1 MAVLSA
7 IFEATDRM
15 SDVLGSMADS
25 GSQAIA
31 QFEQAGEAAN
41 AAFEQ
46 TSQAANSVA
55 RAMETSS
62 QSTDYWTSA
71 IGNYDKSAMEAVYST
86 EELVEMGYKSADAL
100 NEQSEMLALCEK
112 SASELSQSM
121 SATIGIEESLNNAM
135 KEAAEISEQV
145 ANADGVS
152 AETKEELSRA
162 SETAAAAMEELHK
175 AQEEATAAMEAYDAT
190 MMSGTNDLAE
200 LEAAAERAGH
210 AAENLAEANGNA
222 TNATEELSN
231 ASDKASEE
239 LENAGNKGAK
249 AFDELASALA
259 AVGITAMLKEMAEA
273 AYELADA
280 FSEAEKTVVLATG
293 ATGEALSGLD
303 DSMMNA
309 YASAKAAD
317 LSSTAGAI
325 GEINTR
331 LGLTGNELENVTGL
345 FLDYAN
351 ITNQDV
357 VSSVGNV
364 TKLMNQWG
372 VELSNVEGLMDKL
385 SYAGQMSGINV
396 GTLTNSL
403 VTNRA
408 ILEQVGFSLDES
420 IGLLAQA
427 ELQGINVQTVMMGLR
442 TAITNFSADGLD
454 ASTALREVVNDI
466 ATLGDESEATALAID
481 TFGSRA
487 GAILAGSI
495 RGGQLSIDNL
505 SASLENA
512 SGTLKSTAEASQT
525 LGEKWQQSSNKV
537 KTAFTSAIEPA
548 INKYSTALA
557 SATGKMGDFLNA
569 HPKLTAGL
577 TAVGVGLGA
586 VTLGIVG
593 VTTVVNV
600 AIPAFISLG
609 TAVNAALGPIGW
621 ITIGVVG
628 VTAALATLIPGMN
641 DTNNAMVKLTASSEK
656 QAEEIA
662 NLQTEYEKMCSAGEE
677 SSSEAIYL
685 KYQIDT
691 LTDSFENSK
700 QTLEEYI
707 ATCEEANTAWNETL
721 NTNRD
726 AYEAVE
732 TSEGCY
738 LALTQRLSELASQ
751 SDITVASQEEMKAII
766 DKLNESVPGLSLNYD
781 KVVDSAG
788 DFADVVE
795 NMIKAQANMQR
806 YEKAQQGMIDSYE
819 IIYEAGAQLDKL
831 RQEEALELE
840 KNTNLQEKYNK
851 AYESYINWI
860 QQGGRGNN
868 PYEKNKNDLKKALD
882 ESESALE
889 SYQTQI
895 SETQKT
901 LDDAQGDYD
910 KYLET
915 ITEIAGVTEDAFKNL
930 TDSESIIDAMAT
942 SVESLGTAYNNAY
955 TEAQKSFEGQFGLFD
970 VAKAD
975 AEATVSNMQNALNS
989 QLSFWETYAA
999 NLDVL
1004 KTQSAN
1010 DLGVSETQ
1018 YQKLIDLAS
1027 EGTEEAA
1034 GLAQSMAD
1042 AIKSGNEE
1050 SIVKIVDT
1058 LGKIEDAKAKAAS
1071 SAAEWKIDFDGKMD
1085 EIVKKAESTI
1095 NDMNLSPE
1103 ATQAATDTMN
1113 AYANA
1118 IRSQGA
1124 TAIANAKSIAAQIKS
1139 ALESASAN
1147 INIGVSGGTG
1157 GVQKNARGTTNAA
1170 DIFIAGEEGPELVV
1184 GYGGAT
1190 VYDAAET
1197 ERMLS
1202 ADRPTPLHVNAP
1214 ESVEGQKTQNITKS
1228 EKRVVIALEGGGEI
1242 KVPQGVD
1249 KETVMQILTSNL
1261 RPALLNII
1269 QEEIFEEGEGSYA
1282 Y

>member
-31 QFEQAGEAAN
+31 QFEQASEAAN

-162 SETAAAAMEELHK
+162 SEAAAAAMEELHK
-175 AQEEATAAMEAYDAT
+175 AQEEATAAMEGYDAT

-249 AFDELASALA
+249 VFDELASALA

-293 ATGEALSGLD
+293 ATGEALSGLE

-537 KTAFTSAIEPA
+537 KTAFTSAIEPS

-628 VTAALATLIPGMN
+628 VTAALVTLSETLGKTANEYDNLTSACQDQYDEIQSLKSEYDN
-641 DTNNAMVKLTASSEK
+641 VCDTYGETSY
-656 QAEEIA
+656 QAQELAWKIEELEA
-662 NLQTEYEKMCSAGEE
+662 AYESG
-677 SSSEAIYL
+677 
-685 KYQIDT
+685 
-691 LTDSFENSK
+691 K
-700 QTLEEYI
+700 QTMEEYRSSFDDTI
-707 ATCEEANTAWNETL
+707 QSYNDMVARHEENANKVDMEAGSITELA
-721 NTNRD
+721 NRLG
-726 AYEAVE
+726 
-732 TSEGCY
+732 T
-738 LALTQRLSELASQ
+738 LASQ
-751 SDITVASQEEMKAII
+751 TELSAAEQEEMRAII
-766 DKLNESVPGLSLNYD
+766 SALNEEVPGLSLSYENLANNIPDATQAVIALAEAEAKRRQYD
-781 KVVDSAG
+781 EKNDQLIEKMSKRVELENALTTAQNNQTAAYKDYVAAQKAYD
-788 DFADVVE
+788 DF
-795 NMIKAQANMQR
+795 
-806 YEKAQQGMIDSYE
+806 YEKHKYSLNSKTNASKLGSLMADIN
-819 IIYEAGAQLDKL
+819 EAAERYNQFGNDVETA
-831 RQEEALELE
+831 
-840 KNTNLQEKYNK
+840 NK
-851 AYESYINWI
+851 AIEDNEAAIASTAEEMAVLSGRVLEGADNFATVGDVINSTAA
-860 QQGGRGNN
+860 QVETLVNA
-868 PYEKNKNDLKKALD
+868 YNDAYTAALD
-882 ESESALE
+882 
-889 SYQTQI
+889 
-895 SETQKT
+895 
-901 LDDAQGDYD
+901 
-910 KYLET
+910 
-915 ITEIAGVTEDAFKNL
+915 
-930 TDSESIIDAMAT
+930 
-942 SVESLGTAYNNAY
+942 
-955 TEAQKSFEGQFGLFD
+955 SFSGQFGLFD
-970 VAKAD
+970 TAKAD
-975 AEATVSNMQNALNS
+975 MESTVSAAQQALDS
-989 QLSFWETYAA
+989 QLSFWQTYAD
-999 NLDVL
+999 NVNTL
-1004 KTQSAN
+1004 KGVSAE
-1010 DLGVSETQ
+1010 DLGVTQ
-1018 YQKLIDLAS
+1018 ENYDTIMAYAQS
-1027 EGTEEAA
+1027 GTEEAA
-1034 GLAQSMAD
+1034 GFAQSLAD
-1042 AIKSGNEE
+1042 AVNSGNTEAI
-1050 SIVKIVDT
+1050 SKLADT
-1058 LGKIEDAKAKAAS
+1058 VGQVKAAREQAAGEVAAWQTDFENKMNAIVQKMETS
-1071 SAAEWKIDFDGKMD
+1071 MGDLDMSA
-1085 EIVKKAESTI
+1085 
-1095 NDMNLSPE
+1095 E
-1103 ATQAATDTMN
+1103 ATTAAASTMN
-1113 AYANA
+1113 AYAQSVLTN
-1118 IRSQGA
+1118 GA
-1124 TAIANAKSIAAQIKS
+1124 KAVANAKSIAAQIKS
-1139 ALESASAN
+1139 ALESASATVN
-1147 INIGVSGGTG
+1147 INTTGGGTG
-1157 GVQKNARGTTNAA
+1157 KGYASGTTNATPGFH
-1170 DIFIAGEEGPELVV
+1170 IVGENGPEIIAFA
-1184 GYGGAT
+1184 GGET